1 MLKVFPLLHIYH
13 YLLVSN
19 IKEHFGMDMRVV
31 VQAEYHKTE
40 KQFLG
45 TGLMGT
51 HIPNLI
57 IVDISIIMLLL
68 VK

>member
-1 MLKVFPLLHIYH
+1 
-13 YLLVSN
+13 
-19 IKEHFGMDMRVV
+19 MDMTVV
-31 VQAEYHKTE
+31 AKAEYHQTE

-45 TGLMGT
+45 TGLMGMR
-51 HIPNLI
+51 IPNLI